1 MKYITMALLDSHS
14 CESLKSE
21 LDLFSVPP
29 TQTSIEQTQYKDY
42 YPVSLTSS
50 NAPLEFHINSS
61 DEQYLDLQQTFLH
74 LSVSIRSSDGTAITP
89 PGDKD
94 PSLVSYVF
102 PINYFASTLF
112 KHVEVLLSG
121 TQISPSDVQYAYRAF
136 LETTLT
142 YGDSKKEQLRAA
154 LYIGDKNV
162 PDLHNDTIKDD
173 GCANAGARA
182 RYQISQNS
190 RTFDMVTRIHHSLFN
205 QPKLLLSKMDLRLT
219 FHRHDPKFSLMSAV
233 NNTNYRIHIDRA
245 VLKVC
250 HKTVSASV
258 RESHELALLKSPAKY
273 PVRTSDIKFFTKPSG
288 SADLSEPNL
297 HTGILP
303 RRVVLGLVSSE
314 AFNGS
319 YSHSPLNF
327 APHDV
332 LSVQIRRNGVAL
344 PFEQYDMNFGTQNI
358 LPGYLSLYQGMGRL
372 FQDHTIDVTLE
383 DYISSGLALYAFD
396 LSQDGTDCNLSLL
409 QEGKLSLH
417 LVLRH
422 PLDHSATIVVYMERE
437 GLIEVDKERNV
448 VFEH

>member
-1 MKYITMALLDSHS
+1 MALLDSQS

-29 TQTSIEQTQYKDY
+29 TQTSIEQTLYKDY

-50 NAPLEFHINSS
+50 NAPLEFHVSS
-61 DEQYLDLQQTFLH
+61 SEEQYLDLQQSFLH
-74 LSVSIRSSDGTAITP
+74 LSVSIRSPDGSEIVTP
-89 PGDKD
+89 AENVPA
-94 PSLVSYVF
+94 LNYVF

-121 TQISPSDVQYAYRAF
+121 TQVSPSDVQYAYRAF

-142 YGDSKKEQLRAA
+142 YGASKKEQLRTG
-154 LYIGDKNV
+154 LYIPDKVN
-162 PDLHNDTIKDD
+162 PDLHDATVAREDCVNP
-173 GCANAGARA
+173 GARE
-182 RYQISQNS
+182 RYLLSRDSQ
-190 RTFDMVTRIHHSLFN
+190 TFDMFTRIHHGLFN

-219 FHRHDPKFSLMSAV
+219 FHRHDPKFSLMSPV
-233 NNTNYRIHIDRA
+233 ENVNYRIHIDKA
-245 VLKVC
+245 ILKIC

-273 PVRTSDIKFFTKPSG
+273 PVPTSDIKFFTKPTG

-303 RRVVLGLVSSE
+303 RRVVLGLVSSQ

-319 YSHSPLNF
+319 YVQSPLNF
-327 APHDV
+327 APYDV
-332 LSVQIRRNGVAL
+332 LSVQIRRNGLAL
-344 PFEQYDMNFGTQNI
+344 PFEQYDMNFGTRQV
-358 LPGYLSLYQGMGRL
+358 LPGYMSL
-372 FQDHTIDVTLE
+372 FQGLGRMFQEQAINITLE
-383 DYISSGLALYAFD
+383 DYVSSGLALYVFD

-417 LVLRH
+417 LVLRT
-422 PLDHSATIVVYMERE
+422 PLTHSATIIIYMEKE